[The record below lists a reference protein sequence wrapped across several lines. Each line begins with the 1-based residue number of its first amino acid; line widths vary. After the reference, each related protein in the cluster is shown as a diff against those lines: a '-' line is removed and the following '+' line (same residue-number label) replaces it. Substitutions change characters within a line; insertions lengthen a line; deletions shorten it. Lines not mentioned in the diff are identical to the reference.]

1 MKLKS
6 IAWALLIPISQA
18 SQTPLL
24 LADDST
30 KDLEPVRQQ
39 HVEPAIH
46 TEAITTID
54 ILSSSPNHSTFLH
67 LLQRTKLIPT
77 LNLVQGSS
85 IFAPTDEAWSAWGE
99 AQDASIQLVL
109 SRDTSL
115 DVADNV
121 LFGLRQHILY
131 HVLNYTLHGES
142 AADQAATVPHIT
154 TETTLLYPGR
164 SIMAPSPDRPP
175 TGPPWMPQGGD
186 GDLGGDGQQLRIC
199 YADGQPIA
207 VGCNADGEGGT
218 VLWDGWPSKKKN
230 LTIEE
235 VVQGNDKNRSAK
247 PDEVVRHASNGVVI
261 GIQQVLQPPPTIA
274 GVITSEP
281 RLSYLSRLLG
291 DELSTTSSTADTG
304 LPSLSDSRHL
314 TFFAPSDDAFFSR
327 FDHSEL
333 KYLESDWGLEGI
345 RRVLGHHLISTAEA
359 GKTRDVHALKGT
371 VGWRSSFEAKHG
383 KSHKTRGEY
392 FCNWCWLLFHK
403 LITAFSCDLLV
414 LDIDYNPLEVQ
425 VKSGGMTVNETS
437 PVAKADIFA
446 SNGVIHIVDRLLLP
460 TEFTLLNSPEKLL
473 LSLNATRFVSLLR
486 MANLSETY
494 TAKHPDQPYTF
505 LAPTDDV
512 LERMDR
518 WGKGWWLRKWESLA
532 DVKSDGV
539 RELAVDEQLVD
550 VLRYH
555 ILPGKLSLKD
565 LKDGLL
571 LETELQT
578 ERLGGERQRIK
589 VDVGAR
595 KEKDGEVL
603 GIGDIK
609 IGDGTLTAQP
619 VEIGDSIIY
628 LISTLLEPPGDLVQ
642 TAVSDLSLST
652 FVASLFAAG
661 LDRFVKRSPSKTYF
675 APQNKAF
682 EELGLVMKYLLLPD
696 AKPDLKKLIRY
707 HAVDQMVYLDE
718 IVEGQQ
724 SLNTV
729 AGEPMLLNRTMYNE
743 SNPTNI
749 TNSITV
755 FGPQYQLADTS
766 TMLPANG
773 DPLQGNLIYG
783 NMLTSTGALHVIDR
797 VLVPP
802 NLDITIG
809 KLVAGAKISTMAD
822 LLIKAKLEWIL
833 TGEQPSGLDL
843 MRLGLTVP
851 ISNDNVYQNT
861 PEYSLAPAYTLLCPT
876 DHAFSQINLTEY
888 RSNEVALLSLLKL
901 HLIPSS
907 QIMSAGLTG
916 KGVSPP
922 QNGNPLALDEAIAY
936 PTLRSGESNYGDL
949 IMRNVVGD
957 EWIVGVKN
965 ARGQSQDHNAGRL
978 LSWGRATPRWLRD
991 SPFQRTEY
999 LPSVTNDIEAAM
1011 VNSTWNGVMTLGGGV
1026 LVIDNVLLPFEPSWF
1041 FQWGWQV
1048 GLLGFAGLLTLG
1060 MTMLGLWFVR
1070 VRRAREEAK
1079 YEALEGEE
1087 EE

>member
-1 MKLKS
+1 MKLNH
-6 IAWALLIPISQA
+6 IAWALLVPIAQA
-18 SQTPLL
+18 SQTPLP
-24 LADDST
+24 ADDST
-30 KDLEPVRQQ
+30 KDLKP
-39 HVEPAIH
+39 
-46 TEAITTID
+46 
-54 ILSSSPNHSTFLH
+54 
-67 LLQRTKLIPT
+67 
-77 LNLVQGSS
+77 GSS
-85 IFAPTDEAWSAWGE
+85 IFAPTDEAWSTWGQG
-99 AQDASIQLVL
+99 QDSSIQFLL
-109 SRDTSL
+109 SRDDSL
-115 DVADNV
+115 DVGDNV
-121 LFGLRQHILY
+121 LFGLRQHLLY
-131 HVLNYTLHGES
+131 HVLNYTLRGDS
-142 AADQAATVPHIT
+142 ATHEAPIVPHIT

-164 SIMAPSPDRPP
+164 PIMPPSPHLPP

-186 GDLGGDGQQLRIC
+186 GDLGGSGQQLRVC
-199 YADGQPIA
+199 YADGQPYA
-207 VGCNADGEGGT
+207 VGCDVEGQGGSA
-218 VLWDGWPSKKKN
+218 VWGGWPDKKKDVTN
-230 LTIEE
+230 EE
-235 VVQGNDKNRSAK
+235 LVQGNGKNGPVK
-247 PDEVVRHASNGVVI
+247 PDGVVRHASNGVVV

-274 GVITSEP
+274 GIVTSEP
-281 RLSYLSRLLG
+281 KLSYLSRLLG
-291 DELSTTSSTADTG
+291 DELFATSTADTG
-304 LPSLSDSRHL
+304 LPSLTESRHL
-314 TFFAPSDDAFFSR
+314 TFFAPSDDAFLSR

-359 GKTRDVHALKGT
+359 GKTRDVQAFKGI
-371 VGWRSSFEAKHG
+371 VGWRSTFEAKRG
-383 KSHKTRGEY
+383 KSHKTR
-392 FCNWCWLLFHK
+392 
-403 LITAFSCDLLV
+403 V
-414 LDIDYNPLEVQ
+414 LDIDVDPLEVQ
-425 VKSGGMTVNETS
+425 MKNGELAVNATT
-437 PVAKADIFA
+437 VAKADIFA
-446 SNGVIHIVDRLLLP
+446 SNGVVHIVDRLLLP
-460 TEFTLLNSPEKLL
+460 KEFTLLNSPEKLL

-494 TAKHPDQPYTF
+494 TAKHPDRPYTF

-518 WGKGWWLRKWESLA
+518 WGQGSWLRKWEATSHHRTNTA
-532 DVKSDGV
+532 
-539 RELAVDEQLVD
+539 AVDEQLIN

-578 ERLGGERQRIK
+578 ERLGGHRQRIK

-595 KEKDGEVL
+595 KEKDGEVF

-619 VEIGDSIIY
+619 VEIGGSIIY

-652 FVASLFAAG
+652 FVASIFAAG

-707 HAVDQMVYLDE
+707 HAVDKIVYLDD
-718 IVEGQQ
+718 IVQGQQ
-724 SLNTV
+724 SFNTV
-729 AGEPMLLNRTMYNE
+729 AGELLFLNRSSYNQ
-743 SNPTNI
+743 SIPTDVN
-749 TNSITV
+749 NSISV
-755 FGPQYQLADTS
+755 FGPQYQLADS
-766 TMLPANG
+766 PAMLPANG
-773 DPLQGNLIYG
+773 DPVQGNLIKG
-783 NMLTSTGALHVIDR
+783 NMLTSTGVLHSVDR

-809 KLVAGAKISTMAD
+809 KLVAGAKISTMVD

-833 TGEQPSGLDL
+833 TGEQPSSMDFV
-843 MRLGLTVP
+843 RLGLQVP
-851 ISNDNVYQNT
+851 PACDKAYQNIT
-861 PEYSLAPAYTLLCPT
+861 KYNLAPAYTLLCPT

-888 RSNEVALLSLLKL
+888 RNNDAALLSLLKL
-901 HLIPSS
+901 HLIPSIQVMS
-907 QIMSAGLTG
+907 VGSAGKNL
-916 KGVSPP
+916 SPP
-922 QNGNPLALDEAIAY
+922 QNGNPLALDEDIAY
-936 PTLRSGESNYGDL
+936 PTLHSGESNYGDL
-949 IMRNVVGD
+949 IMRHVVGE

-991 SPFQRTEY
+991 SSTTDH
-999 LPSVTNDIEAAM
+999 LPGVGSDIEDAM
-1011 VNSTWNGVMTLGGGV
+1011 VNSTWNGIMTLGGGV

-1041 FQWGWQV
+1041 FRWGWQA

-1060 MTMLGLWFVR
+1060 MTMLGIWYLH